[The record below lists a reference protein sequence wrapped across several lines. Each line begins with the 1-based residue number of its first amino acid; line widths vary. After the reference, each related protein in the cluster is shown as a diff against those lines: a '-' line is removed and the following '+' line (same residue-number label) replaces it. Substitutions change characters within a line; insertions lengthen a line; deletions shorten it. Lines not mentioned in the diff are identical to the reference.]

1 MKTEMLDNFTDPV
14 AWIPVASGP
23 ATLTIAADSGS
34 HANTALRLDFD
45 FKGGGGFVVARRELA
60 RWLPPTFTLSLG
72 IRGEAP
78 PNKLEVKLVDTS
90 GCNVWWYRRDVFN
103 FPKQWERLTIP
114 SREFEFAWGPAG
126 GGTLEHLGAI
136 EIAIVAAS
144 GGRGHVW
151 IESLDL
157 EDRSQHPAPSVTRGR
172 TQGREW
178 MELDLH
184 EPREH
189 GGFTIV
195 WNAQTGARAF
205 DLHASDDGVGWTT
218 IWSAPRAAG
227 ERSYV
232 YAPGGA
238 SVTRLRVELHEP
250 SSGRENAIESLEIE
264 PFDVSRTIDAFF
276 RSVAAREPRGRFPRW
291 LHGEQAYWT
300 PVASAEGG
308 PQALLNEDG
317 LVEVSKGSFSLE
329 PLLAVDGKLIT
340 WADVNIT
347 QALEG
352 DHLPIPSAVWRCG
365 NIALRTTV
373 WVASLSDT
381 PVVLARYRVESH
393 GTATVALR
401 LYIAVRPV
409 QVDPSWQA
417 FRGMGGVSRVERIE
431 LVDGVVWVNDA
442 CAIVPLG
449 EPAPSGFGAVTFD
462 EGPITAH
469 VTRGELPPATSVDDT
484 LGYGSAAL
492 AYDLAIEPERS
503 ASVWIAVPF
512 GSVDVARRDEVI
524 ARLRSATTDTFERET
539 ARAAHRW
546 ERALAGVDLVVPPSA
561 HDVTSAVKTAA
572 AHILVNRNGPALQ
585 PGPRRYSRSWIR
597 DGAIMAAAALRMGW
611 HDEVRDFIRWYASH
625 QAADGNVPCCVD
637 ETGPDWL
644 AEHDSHGQLLFTIME
659 HYRFARDH
667 KLLVETWPCVR
678 RTVGYL
684 EKLRAARVTPEYER
698 GTIRACHGLL
708 PESVSH
714 EGYLAQ
720 PVHAYWDN
728 FWAVRGLGD
737 AAEIATTL
745 GEFAEAQRFADL
757 HASLE
762 RSLYASIDTLISEK
776 GLAYIPGSVEWADF
790 DPTATASA
798 LQITDAAKR
807 LPSGKLNATY
817 EQYLTGFRA
826 RRDGASDWSN
836 YTAYEIR
843 IIGAL
848 VRLGRCSE
856 AHELLEFFLHDR
868 RPRAWNQWPEISWR
882 DPRSPGH
889 LGDIPHSWIGAEY
902 VLAVMSLFAY
912 ERHSDQALVL
922 AAGVPESWLADDGVV
937 GVRNLQTY
945 YGPLSYTLRRTG
957 SHTVKLTL
965 DSPPIT
971 PPGGIIVSAPPGE
984 TVEMATRVG

>member
-1 MKTEMLDNFTDPV
+1 MKTEVLDDFTDPV
-14 AWIPVASGP
+14 AWMPVASGQ
-23 ATLTIAADSGS
+23 ATLAIAADAGS
-34 HANTALRLDFD
+34 HANATLRLDFD
-45 FKGGGGFVVARRELA
+45 FKGGVGFVVARRELA
-60 RWLPPTFTLSLG
+60 RRLPPTFTLSLG

-90 GCNVWWYRRDVFN
+90 GRNVWWYRRDVFD
-103 FPKQWERLTIP
+103 FPKQWGRLTIP
-114 SREFEFAWGPAG
+114 SRELEFAWGPAG

-136 EIAIVAAS
+136 EIAIVAAP

-151 IESLDL
+151 IEELAL

-195 WNAQTGARAF
+195 WDARTGARAF
-205 DLHASDDGVGWTT
+205 DLRASDDGVGWTT

-238 SVTRLRVELHEP
+238 SVTRLRVELREP

-264 PFDVSRTIDAFF
+264 PFDVSRSIDAFF

-300 PVASAEGG
+300 PVASVEGS
-308 PQALLNEDG
+308 PQALLSEDG
-317 LVEVSKGSFSLE
+317 LIEVDKGSFSLE

-340 WADVNIT
+340 WADADIT
-347 QALEG
+347 QALER
-352 DHLPIPSAVWRCG
+352 DYLPIPSAVWRCG
-365 NIALRTTV
+365 DIALRTTV
-373 WVASLSDT
+373 WVASLSDA

-393 GTATVALR
+393 GAATLAVR
-401 LYIAVRPV
+401 LYVAVRPV
-409 QVDPSWQA
+409 QVDPPWQA

-442 CAIVPLG
+442 SAIVPLG
-449 EPAPSGFGAVTFD
+449 EPAPSGFGAATFD

-469 VTRGELPPATSVDDT
+469 VTRGKLPPATEVDDA

-492 AYDLAIEPERS
+492 AYDLAIEPGRL
-503 ASVWIAVPF
+503 ADVWVAVPF
-512 GSVDVARRDEVI
+512 GSVDAARRDEVI
-524 ARLRSATTDTFERET
+524 ARLRAATNNTFEREA
-539 ARAAHRW
+539 ARAARRW
-546 ERALAGVDLVVPPSA
+546 ERALSGVDLVVPPSA
-561 HDVTSAVKTAA
+561 RDVASAVKTAA

-597 DGAIMAAAALRMGW
+597 DGAMMAAAALRMGW
-611 HDEVRDFIRWYASH
+611 HDEVRDFIRWYVSH

-667 KLLVETWPCVR
+667 ELLVETWPCVR
-678 RTVGYL
+678 RAVGYL
-684 EKLRAARVTPEYER
+684 ERLRAARVTPEYER
-698 GTIRACHGLL
+698 GAKRACHGLL

-720 PVHAYWDN
+720 PVHSYWDD

-737 AAEIATTL
+737 AAEIATIL
-745 GEFAEAQRFADL
+745 GESAEAQRFADL
-757 HASLE
+757 RASLD

-776 GLAYIPGSVEWADF
+776 GLAYVPGSVEWADF
-790 DPTATASA
+790 DPTATAAA
-798 LQITDAAKR
+798 LQITDAAER
-807 LPSGKLNATY
+807 LPSGKLDATY
-817 EQYLTGFRA
+817 EQYLAGFRA

-856 AHELLEFFLHDR
+856 AHELLELFLRDR

-957 SHTVKLTL
+957 AHTVKLAL
-965 DSPPIT
+965 DGPPIT

-984 TVEMATRVG
+984 TVEMAVRVG